1 MSGEHRAVEVAAMV
15 RSLLVRATRFVP
27 LRDFLRDRRGVTAFM
42 FTASAVGFMGMA
54 GFGMEIS
61 TWYLERRHG
70 QNTADAAAVAGVLQL
85 VQNAKDFSSAQTA
98 GRNVATDNG
107 YTSGSSN
114 ATVTIQ
120 PGTWSSGSFGADAT
134 GTCSASCNAIQAT
147 IVRAVPRSF
156 TALLLGKGPTNVT
169 EVATAALTTPS
180 MACSLALGGGLSFS
194 GSAAVT
200 TSTCTLSSNM
210 TGPQSISFTGAG
222 ANKTQANAIL
232 VGSGG
237 CTQSGSGSPCT
248 QPGNMMYQP
257 PTTDPYQALQT
268 DPSAIPAAVNGTN
281 CKSSATAT
289 SPYVISTG
297 VFCVGAD
304 LTVSTGNTVN
314 LASGTYFFYNSSIK
328 TSGGSLT
335 CTSCT
340 IIFTGSAANKM
351 GQLSINGGTINMSA
365 AKTAAYADTNYN
377 GLLFYM
383 DAQYSEHSS
392 ACGSAQVSIQGSPM
406 VTLNGGMY
414 FPNASVCMTGNTFS
428 GTESCLSLVG
438 WSITYTGNT
447 TENLTGCSTT
457 GTATAKNNTVA
468 LVQ

>member
-1 MSGEHRAVEVAAMV
+1 MV
-15 RSLLVRATRFVP
+15 RSLLARATRFVP
-27 LRDFLRDRRGVTAFM
+27 FREFLRDRRGVTALM

-54 GFGMEIS
+54 GFGMEVS

-70 QNTADAAAVAGVLQL
+70 QNAADAAAVAGVLQL
-85 VQNAKDFSSAQTA
+85 VQNGNDFSGAQTA

-107 YTSGSSN
+107 YTSGSSQ

-120 PGTWSSGSFGADAT
+120 PGTWSSGRSFGADAS
-134 GTCSASCNAIQAT
+134 GTCSSSCNAIQAT

-156 TALLLGKGPTNVT
+156 TALLLGKGPTNVG
-169 EVATAALTTPS
+169 EVAIAALTTPS

-200 TSTCTLSSNM
+200 TSDCTLSSNM
-210 TGPQSISFTGAG
+210 TGPQSISFNGAG

-268 DPSAIPAAVNGTN
+268 DPSAIPSAVNATN
-281 CKSSATAT
+281 CKSSATADPYA
-289 SPYVISTG
+289 PYVISSG
-297 VFCVGAD
+297 VFCIGSD
-304 LTVSTGNTVN
+304 LVVNNNSGPNKDGNVT
-314 LASGTYFFYNSSIK
+314 LPSGTYFFYNSSIK

-335 CTSCT
+335 CTGCT
-340 IIFTGSAANKM
+340 IIFTGSAANKL
-351 GQLSINGGTINMSA
+351 GQLSINGGTVNMSA
-365 AKTAAYADTNYN
+365 AKTSSYADSNYN
-377 GLLFYM
+377 GVLFYM
-383 DAQYSEHSS
+383 DNQYAEHSG
-392 ACGSAQVSIQGSPM
+392 ACGSAQVSIQGSPT

-414 FPNASVCMTGNTFS
+414 FPNASVCITGNTFS

-438 WSITYTGNT
+438 WSITYTGNAT
-447 TENLTGCSTT
+447 QDLTGCSTT